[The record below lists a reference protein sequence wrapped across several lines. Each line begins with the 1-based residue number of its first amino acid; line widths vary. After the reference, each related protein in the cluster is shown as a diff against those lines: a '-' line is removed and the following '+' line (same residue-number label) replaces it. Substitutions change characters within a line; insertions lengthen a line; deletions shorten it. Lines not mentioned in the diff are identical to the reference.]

1 MIKKIKD
8 IFEKQVVEMKKE
20 MKKERERRERERA
33 REKEEWEREKKE
45 SKESRRSRTGQR
57 ERERERAK
65 KKEHENAAHLQFAR
79 PIILTASHSANPFPI
94 LIHHSSLALHSLPW
108 SIVSEPR
115 FHTLISFFSVIFPS
129 FVLSD
134 CVRTENSRVSNIHD
148 WMENIHEAWH

>member
-1 MIKKIKD
+1 MIKEIKD

-20 MKKERERRERERA
+20 MKKERERRETERA

-45 SKESRRSRTGQR
+45 SKESRRSRTGQRER

-94 LIHHSSLALHSLPW
+94 LIHHSSLALHSLP
-108 SIVSEPR
+108 
-115 FHTLISFFSVIFPS
+115 
-129 FVLSD
+129 
-134 CVRTENSRVSNIHD
+134 
-148 WMENIHEAWH
+148 

>member
-20 MKKERERRERERA
+20 MKKERERRETERA

-45 SKESRRSRTGQR
+45 SEESRRSRTGKR

-79 PIILTASHSANPFPI
+79 PIILIASHSANPFPI
-94 LIHHSSLALHSLPW
+94 LIHHSSLALHSLP
-108 SIVSEPR
+108 
-115 FHTLISFFSVIFPS
+115 
-129 FVLSD
+129 
-134 CVRTENSRVSNIHD
+134 
-148 WMENIHEAWH
+148 